1 MTATISN
8 WGNSQGI
15 RLPKNIIQ
23 AMHLMVG
30 DKLDIKIE
38 DHKIVLEPIKV
49 KKTFDINELVAQMP
63 SSYLTTEE
71 INDSVGKEEW

>member
-23 AMHLMVG
+23 AMHLITG
-30 DKLDIKIE
+30 DKIDIKIE
-38 DHKIVLEPIKV
+38 NHKIVLEPINV
-49 KKTFDINELVAQMP
+49 KKKFDINELVAQMP
-63 SSYLTTEE
+63 SSYSTTEE